1 MGGKLPT
8 CGNLVVSCAQIS
20 TFNLATRSTL
30 KLVSKMW
37 KVWNI
42 CCTTGPLKVWSL
54 VCDNFSRSRIEESVS
69 LTRGQG
75 VRNAT
80 DDHQSTN
87 CNLEDIKSRRKSSVH
102 NHADGRNNYQVEW
115 CVQRSRELC
124 VCQFL
129 GFTTKKMQWWLWS
142 SLINPMRI
150 LSHSKSKSSLQALES
165 LDREESGE
173 KSSKKISRGAWKK
186 TSAPTLLEDE
196 FPNLTLMEV
205 RQFLKLSRENYF
217 KQTSDES
224 HTHDWCTQGSNFYL
238 KFCRNFVI
246 LKMFH
251 LSQSRY
257 LLCLR
262 LWDQIKTFLAVFT
275 QLLQDANTSKLFRRH
290 SMLSQSSV
298 KRLFKWKQ
306 RFVIY
311 CKTVQK
317 VEFSLLN
324 SLNLLR
330 SGPEASSRRVSDSQE
345 ITGSMFSFSTS
356 DEGNL

>member
-8 CGNLVVSCAQIS
+8 CSNLVVSCAQIS

-150 LSHSKSKSSLQALES
+150 LSHSKSKSSLQGFGVFGPRRKWRKKFQENIKRSLEKDIS
-165 LDREESGE
+165 TYLVGGWVPKPHFDGGE
-173 KSSKKISRGAWKK
+173 TI
-186 TSAPTLLEDE
+186 PQTLSWEL
-196 FPNLTLMEV
+196 F
-205 RQFLKLSRENYF
+205 
-217 KQTSDES
+217 QTNVWWVS
-224 HTHDWCTQGSNFYL
+224 HTWFVTL
-238 KFCRNFVI
+238 EFCRNFVI
-246 LKMFH
+246 LWKYH
-251 LSQSRY
+251 LSQLRY
-257 LLCLR
+257 LLL

-306 RFVIY
+306 RFVI
-311 CKTVQK
+311 CSKTVQK

-324 SLNLLR
+324 SL
-330 SGPEASSRRVSDSQE
+330 SIS
-345 ITGSMFSFSTS
+345 
-356 DEGNL
+356 